1 MSDSRTPD
9 WPGFVNT
16 RDLGGMPLTGGG
28 TTAHG
33 VFTRSADPAG
43 GDWDAAR
50 AAGVRTVVDLRSSAE
65 RGLAIPGVAVVH
77 VDLDDT
83 DDVGFWTELRTSGAF
98 GTPLY
103 YRPFLAAKAAKVAE
117 VFSALAAAEQGV
129 VFHCALGRDRT
140 GLVALLLL
148 SLAGVPAE
156 VIADDYELS
165 TAALSPFFASQGR
178 DDHGP
183 FIANLLAERGTTV
196 RQAVLD
202 VLRDLDVARYLTDAG
217 VAVSDV
223 EKLRTSLRTT
233 GASPDGG

>member
-1 MSDSRTPD
+1 MSDTRDPG

-16 RDLGGMPLTGGG
+16 RDLGGIPLTGGG
-28 TTAHG
+28 TTAYG

-50 AAGVRTVVDLRSSAE
+50 AAGVRTVVDLRWPSE
-65 RGLAIPGVAVVH
+65 RGLSIPGVTVVH
-77 VDLDDT
+77 VDLDDSADVAFW
-83 DDVGFWTELRTSGAF
+83 DDLRATGAF
-98 GTPLY
+98 GTPLQ

-165 TAALSPFFASQGR
+165 TAALSPFFTSQGR

-183 FIANLLAERGTTV
+183 FIANLLAERGVTAREV
-196 RQAVLD
+196 ILD
-202 VLRDLDVARYLTDAG
+202 VLRDLDAAKYLLDAG
-217 VAVSDV
+217 VSASDV
-223 EKLRTSLRTT
+223 EKLRSALRT
-233 GASPDGG
+233 GAASPSGG